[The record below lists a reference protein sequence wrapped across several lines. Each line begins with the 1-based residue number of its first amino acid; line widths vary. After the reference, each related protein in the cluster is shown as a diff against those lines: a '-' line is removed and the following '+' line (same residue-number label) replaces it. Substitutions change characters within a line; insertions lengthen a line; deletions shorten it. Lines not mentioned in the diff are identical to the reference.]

1 MVILGEHKSGREVF
15 FMKKYFVIIVAILVS
30 VFAFGQLKDVPTDHW
45 AYESVE
51 ALVNAGI
58 ITGYPDGTFRGAS
71 SVTRYEVA
79 VLLNRVMEKIELDL
93 GEVIKNRYLNSLKLI
108 NANKDQISALYKV
121 VKGNADKLDE
131 LAGKFDELSKVLA
144 TLESLKVTLDVHEG
158 DITALYDISGS
169 LKKDLEKMNLSFE
182 TLNLSIEGLKKTVD
196 LHEKDVINI
205 YGELANKASKE
216 DVQMVVEKSLEG
228 VNGQIEFLYK
238 KVNLAEENLK
248 AYTDSKVD
256 ELSGRILN
264 VEATVNDGMPVL
276 RDLVYQNSTNI
287 KNLEVKLMKYVN
299 VKVNAVNK
307 SIDALEQ
314 RVAELEKTN
323 AMKFEGIDAYLNGM
337 ADQIIAL
344 EETKADKAEVE
355 EVAKKVKTTNII
367 SIFALLLG
375 AAGLGVAIYGIMN
388 P

>member
-1 MVILGEHKSGREVF
+1 
-15 FMKKYFVIIVAILVS
+15 MKKFFVVIIAILVS
-30 VFAFGQLKDVPTDHW
+30 AFAFAQLKDVPTDHW

-58 ITGYPDGTFRGAS
+58 IQGYPDGTFRGAS

-79 VLLNRVMEKIELDL
+79 VLLSRVMDKIELDL

-108 NANKDQISALYKV
+108 NTNKDQISSLYKV
-121 VKGNADKLDE
+121 VKGNSDKLDE
-131 LAGKFDELSKVLA
+131 LGGKLDEVSKALA

-169 LKKDLEKMNLSFE
+169 LKKDLEK
-182 TLNLSIEGLKKTVD
+182 LNLSIETLKKTVD

-205 YGELANKASKE
+205 YGELANKASKD
-216 DVQMVVEKSLEG
+216 DVQMIVDKSLEE

-238 KVNLAEENLK
+238 KINFAEENVK
-248 AYTDSKVD
+248 VYTDSKVS
-256 ELSGRILN
+256 ELSGKILN
-264 VEATVNDGMPVL
+264 VEATVNDGLPVL

-287 KNLEVKLMKYVN
+287 KNLEKKLMKYIN

-307 SIDALEQ
+307 NIDGLEDKI
-314 RVAELEKTN
+314 AGLEKAY

-337 ADQIIAL
+337 ADQIITL
-344 EETKADKAEVE
+344 EETTNNLAEKVDTKADQTEVE
-355 EVAKKVKTTNII
+355 EVAKKVKTTNIL

-375 AAGLGVAIYGIMN
+375 AAGLGVAIYGIMQ